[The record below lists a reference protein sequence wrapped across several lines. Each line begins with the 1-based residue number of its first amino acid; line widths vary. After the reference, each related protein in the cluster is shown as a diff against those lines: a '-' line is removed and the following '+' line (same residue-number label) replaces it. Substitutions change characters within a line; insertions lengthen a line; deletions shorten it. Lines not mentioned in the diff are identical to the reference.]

1 MRSNFELE
9 NHVTLTSATT
19 FMERLGRWSQSKLIW
34 PMIFGSGFSE
44 VEFRNLYGPR
54 YNVEKFGLEGIKYS
68 PGQADLLIVT
78 GVVTHKSFVVL
89 EKLYQNM
96 CSPKWVIAL
105 GTEAISGGLFQ
116 NYTHKSDWMK
126 HIPVDVMVP
135 GDPPTPEAIL
145 RSLEML
151 IERIDLGVRSEREN
165 IDV

>member
-9 NHVTLTSATT
+9 KHITLTQAST
-19 FMERLGRWSQSKLIW
+19 FMDRLSRWAQSSLVW

-44 VEFRNLYGPR
+44 VEFKNLYGPR

-68 PGQADLLIVT
+68 PSQADLLVVT
-78 GVVTHKSFVVL
+78 GVITHKSFPIL
-89 EKLYQNM
+89 KRLYDNM

-116 NYTHKSDWMK
+116 NYSCKSDWME
-126 HIPVDVMVP
+126 HIPVDVTVP

-145 RSLEML
+145 HSIEILK
-151 IERIDLGVRSEREN
+151 ERIENGVRSEQGLSN
-165 IDV
+165 V